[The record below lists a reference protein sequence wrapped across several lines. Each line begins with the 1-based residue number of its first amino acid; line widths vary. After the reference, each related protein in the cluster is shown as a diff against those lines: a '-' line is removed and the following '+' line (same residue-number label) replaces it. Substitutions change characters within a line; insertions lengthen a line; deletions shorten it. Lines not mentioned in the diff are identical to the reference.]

1 MVRVCRLEVSI
12 VARRNPSRDAGRVIQ
27 CRAGEHRMRRTAR
40 GSKSSQA
47 KNPVMKYLIIAALVS
62 IIFVLVYSRIRPY
75 LKLIQTVANSLNAP
89 PEQKT
94 PSRNKLVRCD
104 RCGTWI
110 PADRAMKLNSGL
122 ATFCSAECM
131 AQKQRK
137 VAS

>member
-1 MVRVCRLEVSI
+1 
-12 VARRNPSRDAGRVIQ
+12 
-27 CRAGEHRMRRTAR
+27 
-40 GSKSSQA
+40 
-47 KNPVMKYLIIAALVS
+47 MKYLIIAALAS
-62 IIFVLVYSRIRPY
+62 IVFVLVYARIRPY

-89 PEQKT
+89 PEQRT

-104 RCGTWI
+104 KCSTWI
-110 PADRAMKLNSGL
+110 PADRAMRLNSGL

>member
-1 MVRVCRLEVSI
+1 
-12 VARRNPSRDAGRVIQ
+12 
-27 CRAGEHRMRRTAR
+27 
-40 GSKSSQA
+40 
-47 KNPVMKYLIIAALVS
+47 MKYLIIAALVS

-75 LKLIQTVANSLNAP
+75 LKLIQQVANSLNAP

-104 RCGTWI
+104 RCGTWV

-131 AQKQRK
+131 SEKQRK

>member
-1 MVRVCRLEVSI
+1 
-12 VARRNPSRDAGRVIQ
+12 
-27 CRAGEHRMRRTAR
+27 
-40 GSKSSQA
+40 
-47 KNPVMKYLIIAALVS
+47 MKYLIIAALVS

-75 LKLIQTVANSLNAP
+75 LTLFEQLTNSLNAP
-89 PEQKT
+89 PEQRT

-131 AQKQRK
+131 SQKQRK